1 MSSRNRF
8 RNNTN
13 RNKYGQSVK
22 VGENRDAKAGVGMK
36 LIKEIKYL
44 IQKKN
49 IVTNHLDVEQEQEE
63 QNFEVE
69 L

>member
-22 VGENRDAKAGVGMK
+22 VGENRDANAGVGN
-36 LIKEIKYL
+36 ERRF
-44 IQKKN
+44 N
-49 IVTNHLDVEQEQEE
+49 RR
-63 QNFEVE
+63 
-69 L
+69 